1 MTPKNVDKRMD
12 RDGFTV
18 LYYGRKQLDKC
29 DETKGFIRNL
39 CD

>member
-1 MTPKNVDKRMD
+1 MD

-29 DETKGFIRNL
+29 DETKEFIKESM
-39 CD
+39 